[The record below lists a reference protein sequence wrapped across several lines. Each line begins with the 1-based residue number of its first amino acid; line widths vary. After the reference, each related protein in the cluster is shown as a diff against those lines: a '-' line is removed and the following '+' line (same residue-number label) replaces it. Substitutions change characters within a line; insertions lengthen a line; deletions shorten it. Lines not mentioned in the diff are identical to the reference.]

1 MIRNWFKLC
10 GIFVAAVAIQIATTA
25 RAEAGFTLKSSLGSL
40 GANDTI
46 DWSSAGNAGQTINNP
61 FSIAS
66 TGGLTGNQVSQVG
79 AVGGEQFM
87 RLDEGNGW
95 NGGFAS
101 GAHLLWTNGNNG
113 PMTIDFGS
121 GKNVVS
127 AGAFIQSDFFTVP
140 FTATIKVFDTNGNEY
155 DFQLHSSADSSNK
168 NPPVFIGVL
177 ADNVLVDH
185 IDKIQFSVTPD
196 PGQDTAP
203 ENFVVGNVSFQ
214 TITPLS
220 AVPAPAGAVL
230 FGLGLTGLGGCRL
243 FRRKSRAV
251 AA

>member
-66 TGGLTGNQVSQVG
+66 TGGLTGNQVSQAG

-113 PMTIDFGS
+113 PMTIDFS
-121 GKNVVS
+121 NSATVVS
-127 AGAFIQSDFFTVP
+127 AGAFIQSDFFTEG
-140 FTATIKVFDTNGNEY
+140 FSTKLTVFATNGTKY
-155 DFQLHSSADSSNK
+155 DFTLTSSTDTGGNS
-168 NPPVFIGVL
+168 PPIFIG
-177 ADNVLVDH
+177 AIGDNGDS
-185 IDKIQFSVTPD
+185 IDKIQFSVTPL
-196 PGQDTAP
+196 PGGDTSA
-203 ENFVVGNVSFQ
+203 ENFLVGNVSFQ
-214 TITPLS
+214 TVTPLNT
-220 AVPAPAGAVL
+220 VPAPAGAVL
-230 FGLGLTGLGGCRL
+230 FGLGLTGLGGFRL